1 MKLHS
6 PDPAGEFAA
15 ALSLYS
21 YILASHSVEE
31 ITDNHEGQENVM
43 RSVMTLAQAFESW
56 ACRHVDFDRIED
68 RWPYV
73 LEDRF
78 GEAVFRVW
86 DGSGHDL
93 LDGLLG
99 RESEFAQII
108 GLPILST
115 PRDETHGRRS

>member
-1 MKLHS
+1 MKLHR

-15 ALSLYS
+15 AKSLYA

-31 ITDNHEGQENVM
+31 ITDNHECPENLM
-43 RSVMTLAQAFESW
+43 RGVMTLAQAFETW
-56 ACRHVDFDRIED
+56 ACRHVDFDRLDEP
-68 RWPYV
+68 WPYL

-78 GEAVFRVW
+78 GEAVFQVW
-86 DGSGHDL
+86 DGSGIDL
-93 LDGLLG
+93 IDKLIGLEAEIARIL
-99 RESEFAQII
+99 